1 VTSTRREFLRSS
13 GLGAAGVAA
22 GGGLYAAAR
31 GASAA
36 AGPQVKLALAATD
49 GHIIL
54 PNRVNDQPVY
64 IFGFVPVTPAT
75 MSVSDQVTNF
85 KNKAQ
90 HPAPLLD
97 FRQDNDVYITLTN
110 LGFAGRPDLIDS
122 HTIHWHGFRTPSVL
136 FDGVPEVSVAV
147 PIQRQFTYFY
157 RPHNA
162 GTYMYHCHMEDV
174 EHVQMGMTG
183 IVFVRPSM
191 GDKFAYNDASTAF
204 TREFAIL
211 LNEVWLTAHDNDET
225 IQESIFTDYAPTYFT
240 LNGRVYPQTVLG
252 NDDPALPSQPISSL
266 VQVNAGDRALLRL
279 ANLGYQQH
287 AMQLPGIALRVVGED
302 ATLRRSPAGVD
313 TSYVTETLYMGP
325 GEARDVL
332 FTAPAFNVS
341 APTASDAS
349 GTHNTYLFKNRDVAK
364 LSNNGDTGAGG
375 MMTEVRVYP
384 AGTLAPQTKPNQT
397 YV

>member
-13 GLGAAGVAA
+13 GLGAAAVATSGGV
-22 GGGLYAAAR
+22 YVAAR

-36 AGPQVKLALAATD
+36 PNPQVKLALAATD

-54 PNRVNDQPVY
+54 PNRPNDQPLY
-64 IFGFVPVTPAT
+64 IFGFRSVPTT
-75 MSVSDQVTNF
+75 MSVSDQISNYKF
-85 KNKAQ
+85 KAQ
-90 HPAPLLD
+90 TPAPLLD

-110 LGFAGRPDLIDS
+110 LGLAARPDLTDS

-157 RPHNA
+157 RPHNP
-162 GTYMYHCHMEDV
+162 GTYMYHCHFEDV

-183 IVFVRPSM
+183 IVFVRPTM
-191 GDKFAYNDASTAF
+191 GDKFVYNDASTAF

-211 LNEVWLTAHDNDET
+211 LNEIWTTAHDNDET
-225 IQESIFTDYAPTYFT
+225 IQESIFTDYDPTYFT
-240 LNGRVYPQTVLG
+240 LNGRVYPQTVLA
-252 NDDPALPSQPISSL
+252 NQHPSLPSQPMSSL
-266 VQVNAGDRALLRL
+266 VQVNAGDRVLLRL

-287 AMQLPGIALRVVGED
+287 AMQLPGIAMKVVGED
-302 ATLRRSPAGVD
+302 ATLLKSPAGVD
-313 TSYVTETLYMGP
+313 TSYLTETIYMGP

-332 FTAPAFNVS
+332 FTAPAYSAS
-341 APTASDAS
+341 APTATDAS
-349 GTHNTYLFKNRDVAK
+349 GTHNTYLFKNRNAAR
-364 LSNNGDTGAGG
+364 LSNNGDAGAGG

-384 AGTLAPQTKPNQT
+384 PGTLASQTTPNQT